1 MHTDH
6 IGTHWK
12 AVVENIHDGIIIV
25 DVNGR
30 ILSVNRAFEQMS
42 GYRRQDVVG
51 KPCTALNCNLCAI
64 ALEKNRAHWCMLF
77 RLGKLQ
83 NQHCTLVRKD
93 GTRIHSLKNAT
104 LLRNDDGTLVGAVET
119 ITDITALI
127 EKDNQIAAFRRD
139 LRSEDSSYGMI
150 GTSPAMRHIF
160 DLIANAAQSD
170 APLVI
175 YGQSGTGKEL
185 AAQALHDL
193 GPRRQGP
200 FIKINCAALS
210 ESLLESELFGHVK
223 GAFTGAYR
231 HRKGRFESAQNGDIF
246 LDEIGDLSPS
256 TQVKLLRVLEEKVIE
271 RVGDNQPIPVDVRI
285 ISATNRDLR
294 KLVAKGAFR
303 EDLYFRINV
312 IPIELPPLN
321 QRREDIPLL
330 AQFFM
335 RRASL
340 KSGKSIRKI
349 SNRAME
355 ALMSYPWPGN
365 VRELKSAFEY
375 AAVSCGG
382 SEIRRKHLPP
392 NIAQAKAAHIIS
404 DSVPLKHDSL
414 KRTSLIRALQQARGN
429 RTEAARLLGVSRV
442 TIWNWI
448 KRYGIKTP

>member
-1 MHTDH
+1 
-6 IGTHWK
+6 
-12 AVVENIHDGIIIV
+12 
-25 DVNGR
+25 
-30 ILSVNRAFEQMS
+30 
-42 GYRRQDVVG
+42 
-51 KPCTALNCNLCAI
+51 
-64 ALEKNRAHWCMLF
+64 
-77 RLGKLQ
+77 
-83 NQHCTLVRKD
+83 
-93 GTRIHSLKNAT
+93 
-104 LLRNDDGTLVGAVET
+104 VGAVET